1 MHAVRTH
8 TAHTRCACGAHALR
22 MRCRCAAHAAQ
33 MRCACGAHALRMRC
47 TRAAHTVHV
56 PAAAGG
62 RRRAAALH
70 AAHQGRRPSRA
81 PDAWWGTEGLLTLSW
96 LRSRQGGC
104 ERARVPG
111 MRGAWVQGVR
121 EREWGGGGVGGGACL
136 VMHPPRHVRVR
147 REEGGVVRAVVRV
160 VPHHRKGL
168 VLGMVRLQ
176 SVAY

>member
-1 MHAVRTH
+1 
-8 TAHTRCACGAHALR
+8 
-22 MRCRCAAHAAQ
+22 
-33 MRCACGAHALRMRC
+33 
-47 TRAAHTVHV
+47 
-56 PAAAGG
+56 
-62 RRRAAALH
+62 
-70 AAHQGRRPSRA
+70 
-81 PDAWWGTEGLLTLSW
+81 
-96 LRSRQGGC
+96 
-104 ERARVPG
+104 

-121 EREWGGGGVGGGACL
+121 EREWGGGGSGGGACL